1 MNAPL
6 VLLYNLDNR
15 NGSRLRLICLKLHIR
30 VRTVAPTELA
40 EPVGALAGLMELTG
54 APAEGEPFAD
64 EMMVMVHFGG
74 KLLNQF
80 LQEIRAAHL
89 PGVWRGACPR
99 REREDPLLPAGV
111 RNLRRQA
118 LSYDERDGRAR
129 SHPRARSVHL

>member
-30 VRTVAPTELA
+30 VRSVAPEEFG
-40 EPVGALAGLMELTG
+40 EPVGAMAGLTALTG
-54 APAEGEPFAD
+54 AAPSDAPFAD
-64 EMMVMVHFGG
+64 EMMVMVNFGS

-89 PGVWRGACPR
+89 PGVGLKAVLTPSNAEWSSERLHDELR
-99 REREDPLLPAGV
+99 REHEAMRYG
-111 RNLRRQA
+111 QA
-118 LSYDERDGRAR
+118 AHAKE
-129 SHPRARSVHL
+129 

>member
-30 VRTVAPTELA
+30 VRTVAPAELA
-40 EPVGALAGLMELTG
+40 EPVGAL
-54 APAEGEPFAD
+54 AEGEPFAD

-89 PGVWRGACPR
+89 PGVGLKAVLTPTNMEWSSVRLHDELR
-99 REREDPLLPAGV
+99 REHEAMRYG
-111 RNLRRQA
+111 QA
-118 LSYDERDGRAR
+118 AHSKE
-129 SHPRARSVHL
+129 

>member
-30 VRTVAPTELA
+30 VRTVAPAELA
-40 EPVGALAGLMELTG
+40 EPVGALAGLMEPTG
-54 APAEGEPFAD
+54 APAEGAPFAD

-89 PGVWRGACPR
+89 PGVGLKAVLTPTNMEWSSVRLHDELR
-99 REREDPLLPAGV
+99 REHEAMRYG
-111 RNLRRQA
+111 QA
-118 LSYDERDGRAR
+118 AHSKE
-129 SHPRARSVHL
+129 

>member
-30 VRTVAPTELA
+30 VRTVAPAEL
-40 EPVGALAGLMELTG
+40 
-54 APAEGEPFAD
+54 EPFAD

-89 PGVWRGACPR
+89 PGVGLKAVLTPTNMEWSSVRLHDELR
-99 REREDPLLPAGV
+99 REHEAMRYG
-111 RNLRRQA
+111 QA
-118 LSYDERDGRAR
+118 AHSKE
-129 SHPRARSVHL
+129 